1 MSGINNQ
8 LRKTPVAIVG
18 LASTF
23 AQSRNLEEFWSK
35 IINKKNC
42 ITEVPETR
50 WLIEDYYDAN
60 PMTPDKTYCKVGGFM
75 PEIDFNPIEF
85 GLPPNILEVTDAS
98 QLVSLVIARDA
109 LKDAGYHKKSPKM
122 TRQVKDRTGV
132 ILGVGGGQKL
142 IIPLTARLQYPVWS
156 KVLQN
161 AGVSEGET
169 EKIIEKIKSA
179 YVGWNE
185 NSFPG
190 LLGNVIAGRITNRF
204 DLGGINSVVDAACA
218 ASLSAIKMAVS
229 ELIEGRAD
237 MMLTGG
243 VDTDNS
249 IFMYMSF
256 SKTPAFSKSGNIRP
270 FDDQADGM
278 LIGEGVGMLV
288 LKRLE
293 DAERDGDRIYAVIK
307 GVGGSSDGRFKSVYA
322 PRSSGQALA
331 MERAYQEAGYSPN
344 TLGLIEAHGT
354 GTGAG
359 DPTEF
364 NSMKMLLAKENN
376 NGKGQHIGLG
386 SVKSQVGHTKA
397 AAGAAGMIKA
407 ALALHHKILPATINV
422 TQPNSKFG
430 IEETP
435 IYINTETR
443 PWIRPDYPRRAGVSA
458 FGFGGVNVHFALEE
472 YQPEHANAYRLHS
485 QNQAIILHASTPN
498 ELLQKCQETYNKLS
512 TSEEF
517 ADTQGVRRHSSD
529 TINYFNQLVTNS
541 KAEIPSNAARLGFV
555 CTSIEE
561 ASQLLATAIQQL
573 QQKPS
578 ATDWQHPK
586 GIYYRSSSL
595 PQNTK
600 VVALFS
606 GQGSQYVNMGIEA
619 ACNFP
624 EIRQAFADM
633 DALFSQKGEMAL
645 SRKVYPVPVFN
656 EEDKKALQS
665 KLTQTEN
672 AQPAIGTLSFG
683 LYKLL
688 QKTGFKADMT
698 AGHSFGELTALWA
711 AGVLSDHNY
720 FNLAKARGAAM
731 SAQNP
736 NQDTGTMLAVKGNV
750 EAISQRVQSLQGVE
764 VANIN
769 STNQVVLGGGTNDI
783 AKAQQI
789 LKQEGYRVIPL
800 PVSAAFHTAYVG
812 HAQQPFAE
820 AIHSVNFQT
829 AKVPVYSNT
838 TANPYPSNSNIAKNI
853 LQQHILK
860 PVNFKQ
866 QIENMYAAG
875 GRIFVE
881 FGPKGVLT
889 NLVKNILRGK
899 DVHAVA
905 LNPSNKKDS
914 DLQLRQAI
922 VELSVLGLNLQNFDQ
937 YELPKEKQVAS
948 HKFGVKISG
957 CNYLSPA
964 FRKKQT
970 QIQNDGFKL
979 QNGGVR
985 EVEVIKEVVVEKPVE
1000 VIVEK
1005 EIIKEVKVPVE
1016 MHFNGNGNNNG
1027 NGHYSNTNS
1036 NFNSSTENESTE
1048 DMTSF
1053 QKEML
1058 ENLQKAMAQFQN
1070 QQNQSL
1076 QFVQQFTQEQ
1086 AKTSQAF
1093 IELMNRQVSLLEESG
1108 ARGQESVSQNGRL
1121 EARSKKQEVGNENEG
1136 SENFGNGSQPCQQ
1149 LSGGEQELGFRR
1161 NTALDVENTA
1171 TSTLTQE
1178 NPNTQT
1184 LEHTNT
1190 LNPEYTNTILEVV
1203 AEKTGYPSE
1212 MLELE
1217 MDMEADLGIDSIKR
1231 VEIFGAVQEAHPNIE
1246 GIEPNELAEL
1256 RTLQEVVDYI
1266 AAKAGGQVS
1275 GVRNEV
1281 SVSKTP
1287 IQENVNTQT
1296 PEHAQTLDPQYTNTI
1311 LEVVA
1316 EKTGYPSEMLE
1327 LEMDMEADLGI
1338 DSIKRVE
1345 IFGAVQEAHPNI
1357 EGIEPNELAE
1367 LRTLQEVVDYI
1378 AAKAGGQVS
1387 GVRNEVSVSNTP
1399 IQENSNT
1406 QTPEYTQT
1414 LDPQY
1419 TNTILEVV
1427 AEKTGYPSEMLEL
1440 EMDMEADL
1448 GIDSIKRVEIFGAVQ
1463 EAHPNIEGI
1472 EPNELAELRTLQ
1484 EVVDYIAAKAGS
1496 QVSGV
1501 RNEESVSNTP
1511 IQENSNTQTPEH
1523 TQTLDPQYTN
1533 TILEVVAEKT
1543 GYPTEMLELEMDME
1557 ADLGIDS
1564 IKRVEIFGAV
1574 QEAQPNIEGIEPNEL
1589 AELRTLQEVVDYIAA
1604 KAGSLQPLPKSATVG
1619 KVSVEAQENSNTQ
1632 TPEYTQTLD
1641 PQYTNTILEV
1651 VAEKTG
1657 YPTEMLELEMDME
1670 ADLGIDS
1677 IKRVE
1682 IFGAVQ
1688 EAHPNIEGIEPNEL
1702 AELRTLQE
1710 VVDYIAAKAS
1720 GQVSGVRGEESVS
1733 TTPIQENVNTQT
1745 PEHVNTLNPEYTN
1758 TILEVVAEKT
1768 GYPTEMLELEMDM
1781 EADLGIDSIKRVE
1794 IFGAVQEAHPNI
1806 EGIEPN
1812 ELAELRTLQEVVDYI
1827 AEKAGGVA
1835 VKKKVM
1841 A

>member
-1 MSGINNQ
+1 MSEINNQ
-8 LRKTPVAIVG
+8 LRKTPIAIVG

-23 AQSRNLEEFWSK
+23 AKSRNLDEFWNN
-35 IINKKNC
+35 IINKENC
-42 ITEVPETR
+42 ITDVPETR
-50 WLIEDYYDAN
+50 WLIDDYYDAD
-60 PMTPDKTYCKVGGFM
+60 PTVPDKTYCKVGGFM

-98 QLVSLVIARDA
+98 QLVSLIIARDA
-109 LKDAGYHKKSPKM
+109 LKDAGYDKKSPKM
-122 TRQVKDRTGV
+122 SRQVKDRTGV

-142 IIPLTARLQYPVWS
+142 IIPLTARLQYPIWS
-156 KVLQN
+156 KVLQK

-229 ELIEGRAD
+229 ELIEGRSD

-256 SKTPAFSKSGNIRP
+256 SKTPAFSKNGQIRP
-270 FDDQADGM
+270 FDDKADGM
-278 LIGEGVGMLV
+278 LIGEGIGMLV

-307 GVGGSSDGRFKSVYA
+307 GIGGSSDGRFKSVYA

-331 MERAYQEAGYSPN
+331 MQRAYEEAGYSSA

-364 NSMKMLLAKENN
+364 NSMKLLLEKEKNK
-376 NGKGQHIGLG
+376 GKGQYIGLG

-472 YQPEHANAYRLHS
+472 YQAEHQSPYRLHS
-485 QNQAIILHASTPN
+485 NNQAIIIHAPTAN
-498 ELLQKCQETYNKLS
+498 ALLQKCQNIQQKFASENFGNGSQPCQQLS
-512 TSEEF
+512 VE
-517 ADTQGVRRHSSD
+517 
-529 TINYFNQLVTNS
+529 TINSFNELVASSKENIPGNS
-541 KAEIPSNAARLGFV
+541 ARLGFV
-555 CTSIEE
+555 ATSIIE
-561 ASQLLATAIQQL
+561 ALQLLETAIQQL
-573 QQKPS
+573 QQK
-578 ATDWQHPK
+578 ANAAEWQHPK
-586 GIYYRSSSL
+586 GIHYRSKSL
-595 PQNTK
+595 PSNTK

-606 GQGSQYVNMGIEA
+606 GQGSQYVNMGVEA

-624 EIRQAFADM
+624 EIRQAFADV
-633 DALFSQKGEMAL
+633 DQLFLKNGQESL
-645 SRKVYPVPVFN
+645 SKKVYPIPVFS
-656 EEDKKALQS
+656 EEEKKALQS
-665 KLTQTEN
+665 QLTLTQN
-672 AQPAIGTLSFG
+672 AQPAIGTFSAG

-688 QKTGFKADMT
+688 QKAGFKADMT

-711 AGVLSDHNY
+711 GGVLSDTDY
-720 FNLAKARGAAM
+720 YNLAKARGAAM

-736 NQDTGTMLAVKGNV
+736 NQDTGTMLAVKGDV
-750 EAISQRVQSLQGVE
+750 AAISQRVQNLQGVS

-769 STNQVVLGGGTNDI
+769 SNNQVVLGGGTNDLQN
-783 AKAQQI
+783 AQQV

-800 PVSAAFHTAYVG
+800 PVSAAFHTSYVG
-812 HAQQPFAE
+812 HAQEPFAK
-820 AIHSVNFQT
+820 AINAVNFQRP
-829 AKVPVYSNT
+829 KVPVYSNT
-838 TANPYPSNSNIAKNI
+838 SAKPYPQHAKIAKSI

-866 QIENMYAAG
+866 QIENMHAAG

-889 NLVKNILRGK
+889 NLVKNILKGK
-899 DVHAVA
+899 EYHAVS
-905 LNPSNKKDS
+905 LNPSHRKDS

-922 VELSVLGLNLQNFDQ
+922 VELSVLGLDLQNFDQ
-937 YELPKEKQVAS
+937 YQILKEKQIAP

-957 CNYLSPA
+957 CNYVSPGT
-964 FRKKQT
+964 RKNQVKLAT
-970 QIQNDGFKL
+970 DGFKL

-985 EVEVIKEVVVEKPVE
+985 EIEVVKEVVVEKEVIKQVPVE

-1005 EIIKEVKVPVE
+1005 EIIKEVPVP
-1016 MHFNGNGNNNG
+1016 MHFNGNGNG
-1027 NGHYSNTNS
+1027 NGHYSHNN
-1036 NFNSSTENESTE
+1036 STETHQSAEE

-1058 ENLQKAMAQFQN
+1058 ENLQKAMTQFQT
-1070 QQNQSL
+1070 QQSQNT
-1076 QFVQQFTQEQ
+1076 QFVQQYLQEQ
-1086 AKTSQAF
+1086 TKTSQAF
-1093 IELMNRQVSLLEESG
+1093 MDLMNRQVSLLEGTGVRS
-1108 ARGQESVSQNGRL
+1108 QVSVSQNGNGQVQPL
-1121 EARSKKQEVGNENEG
+1121 QPLSKSATVDKV
-1136 SENFGNGSQPCQQ
+1136 SENFDDGSQPRQQ
-1149 LSGGEQELGFRR
+1149 LNGSFEQKLKTEKNSSH
-1161 NTALDVENTA
+1161 NTVNTPIPV
-1171 TSTLTQE
+1171 QE
-1178 NPNTQT
+1178 NINTQT
-1184 LEHTNT
+1184 HKHPNT
-1190 LNPEYTNTILEVV
+1190 KQLEVLTSSLLKVV
-1203 AEKTGYPSE
+1203 ADKTGYPTE

-1266 AAKAGGQVS
+1266 AAKAGGSIQPLSKSVTVDKVS
-1275 GVRNEV
+1275 
-1281 SVSKTP
+1281 
-1287 IQENVNTQT
+1287 ENFDDGSQPRQQLNGGDSQQLEILTT
-1296 PEHAQTLDPQYTNTI
+1296 SL

-1316 EKTGYPSEMLE
+1316 DKTGYPTEMLE

-1378 AAKAGGQVS
+1378 AAKAGGS
-1387 GVRNEVSVSNTP
+1387 
-1399 IQENSNT
+1399 IQPLSKSATVDKASENFDDGSQPRQQLNGDNGKQLEILT
-1406 QTPEYTQT
+1406 TS
-1414 LDPQY
+1414 L
-1419 TNTILEVV
+1419 LEVV
-1427 AEKTGYPSEMLEL
+1427 ADKTGYPTEMLEL

-1484 EVVDYIAAKAGS
+1484 EVVDYIAAKAGRQLVAS
-1496 QVSGV
+1496 SNVSTTT
-1501 RNEESVSNTP
+1501 STP
-1511 IQENSNTQTPEH
+1511 IQ
-1523 TQTLDPQYTN
+1523 
-1533 TILEVVAEKT
+1533 
-1543 GYPTEMLELEMDME
+1543 
-1557 ADLGIDS
+1557 
-1564 IKRVEIFGAV
+1564 
-1574 QEAQPNIEGIEPNEL
+1574 
-1589 AELRTLQEVVDYIAA
+1589 QEVVSVPAPQPQTTSSNDGAQLEVLTS
-1604 KAGSLQPLPKSATVG
+1604 SL
-1619 KVSVEAQENSNTQ
+1619 
-1632 TPEYTQTLD
+1632 
-1641 PQYTNTILEV
+1641 LEV

-1710 VVDYIAAKAS
+1710 VVDYIAAKAGNQLVAS
-1720 GQVSGVRGEESVS
+1720 SNGATNLTP
-1733 TTPIQENVNTQT
+1733 TTSQ
-1745 PEHVNTLNPEYTN
+1745 PETTSSNDGAQLEVLTSSL
-1758 TILEVVAEKT
+1758 LEVVADKT

-1806 EGIEPN
+1806 EGMEPN

-1827 AEKAGGVA
+1827 AAKAGGQVLA
-1835 VKKKVM
+1835 LKKKLTTV
-1841 A
+1841 